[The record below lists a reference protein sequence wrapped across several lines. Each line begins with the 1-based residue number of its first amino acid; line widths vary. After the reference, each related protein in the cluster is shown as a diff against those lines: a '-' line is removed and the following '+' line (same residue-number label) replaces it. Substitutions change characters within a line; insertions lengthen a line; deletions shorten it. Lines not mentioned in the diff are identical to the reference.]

1 MANKE
6 RIDIHAAARGRIDV
20 PLLVITILLLSF
32 GLLML
37 FSASFYYAQ
46 SQKGDGYYYV
56 FSQLKGIGLGT
67 IAMIALTTI
76 NYRVW
81 KKYYKV
87 FYFAS
92 VVMLILVLIP
102 GIGVLKNEARRWI
115 DIKIIEFQ
123 PSEIAKFA
131 LIMTIAAIVENF
143 GPERMRNFWRGVLP
157 ILMLTGLICLL
168 IYFEPNF
175 SVLAVIALTCFLVLI
190 CSGTSWMQMGLL
202 TGAGLGVGSILML
215 AQSYRVARVNV
226 FRDPWAYAKSGGY
239 QLVQSLYAIGNG
251 GIFGRGLGA
260 SRQKFLFLPYRES
273 DFIFAIIA
281 EEWGFIGAV
290 VLLGAFFFVIIRGYR
305 IALRCPD
312 TFGSLM
318 AAGITTIFALQVA
331 INIAVVTS
339 SMPPTGLPLPFISA
353 GSTSIAV
360 FMGAIG
366 LLLSISRSCPSGALP
381 QKKKGSLKP
390 SRPIHTV

>member
-1 MANKE
+1 MANNE
-6 RIDIHAAARGRIDV
+6 RNEIQTAKRGRIDV
-20 PLLVITILLLSF
+20 PLLVITILLLAF

-46 SQKGDGYYYV
+46 SIKGDGYYYV

-67 IAMIALTTI
+67 IAMIALAMI
-76 NYRVW
+76 DYRVW
-81 KKYYKV
+81 KKYYKY

-92 VVMLILVLIP
+92 VLMLILVLIP

-123 PSEIAKFA
+123 PSEIAKFS
-131 LIMTIAAIVENF
+131 LIMTIAAMVENY
-143 GPERMRNFWRGVLP
+143 GPERMRNFLKGILP
-157 ILMLTGLICLL
+157 ILMLTGLICIL

-175 SVLAVIALTCFLVLI
+175 SVLACIAISCFFMLI
-190 CSGTSWMQMGLL
+190 CSGTSWVQMGLL
-202 TGAGLGVGSILML
+202 TGAGLGVGSVLML
-215 AQSYRVARVNV
+215 AQSYRVQRVNV
-226 FRDPWAYAKSGGY
+226 FRDPWAYAKEGGY

-251 GIFGRGLGA
+251 GLFGRGLGA

-281 EEWGFIGAV
+281 EEWGFVGGVI
-290 VLLGAFFFVIIRGYR
+290 LLGAFFFVIIRGYR

-318 AAGITTIFALQVA
+318 AAGVTTIFALQVA
-331 INIAVVTS
+331 INVAVVTS

-366 LLLSISRSCPSGALP
+366 LLLSISRSCPSG
-381 QKKKGSLKP
+381 SLFQNKE
-390 SRPIHTV
+390 RVLKAV